1 MESADEVSTKMKM
14 MYQHMENRASEI
26 SNGGKYTATVGTLT
40 PTARFTKDDRVPRAT
55 RYCIPDIIVNLSFN
69 PSQEEQAA
77 YAKWAMSMKEEK
89 NNMSQKSQAS
99 DETNS

>member
-14 MYQHMENRASEI
+14 MYQHMENRASEV
-26 SNGGKYTATVGTLT
+26 SKGGTYAATVGTLT
-40 PTARFTKDDRVPRAT
+40 PTSRFTRDDRVPRAT
-55 RYCIPDIIVNLSFN
+55 RYCLPDTIVNLSFK